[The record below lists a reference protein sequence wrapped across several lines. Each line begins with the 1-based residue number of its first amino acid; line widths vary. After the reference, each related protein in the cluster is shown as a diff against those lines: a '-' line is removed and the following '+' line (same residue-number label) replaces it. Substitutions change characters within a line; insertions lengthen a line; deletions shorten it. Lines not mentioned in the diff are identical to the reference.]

1 MTTKT
6 MTVVEEVYR
15 WLESNP
21 EFTVFC
27 CRKVHKALPWLDSNR
42 ISSALTLFTKENRL
56 NVIGVTGKNRANVYE
71 RTDLFDSTR
80 KFGGGKKFA
89 PRSTK
94 PGSKVTYNED
104 REALPMLDEDGHP
117 IETIQIAPDNY
128 VSNRNLLLKRL
139 YDLAERQLDLATEIE
154 NLREFVKNQLIL

>member
-6 MTVVEEVYR
+6 MSVVEEVYR

-21 EFTVFC
+21 EVVVFC
-27 CRKVHKALPWLDSNR
+27 CKKIHKAMPWLDSNR
-42 ISSALTLFTKENRL
+42 ISSALTLFCKEARL

-71 RTDLFDSTR
+71 RTDLFDSAR
-80 KFGGGKKFA
+80 KFAGSKRFA
-89 PRSTK
+89 PRTIK
-94 PGSKVTYNED
+94 PGYKHPINEE
-104 REALPMLDEDGHP
+104 REALPLLDEDGHP
-117 IETIQIAPDNY
+117 IEPAQVAPDNY

-154 NLREFVKNQLIL
+154 KLRDFVKSQLIL